1 MKTRFTSIV
10 CAALLAATVGTSAM
24 AQDTAPAAAASGG
37 MSDATQKALD
47 KRMKAVLDSLEG
59 VGTPLSADMFSEE
72 FGKQAKPEQV
82 QQALK
87 QLHDTVGSC
96 KLAGRVRSPAPDATA
111 YLLDCQKAFVPVEIA
126 VEEKSPNRIQSL
138 LFRASFWR

>member
-1 MKTRFTSIV
+1 
-10 CAALLAATVGTSAM
+10 M

>member
-10 CAALLAATVGTSAM
+10 CATLLAATVGTSAM

-37 MSDATQKALD
+37 MSDATLKALD

>member
-37 MSDATQKALD
+37 MSDATLKALD

-59 VGTPLSADMFSEE
+59 VGTPLSTDMFSEE

>member
-37 MSDATQKALD
+37 MSDATLKALD

>member
-10 CAALLAATVGTSAM
+10 CATLLAATVGTSAM
-24 AQDTAPAAAASGG
+24 AQDTEPAAAASGG
-37 MSDATQKALD
+37 MRDATQKALD
-47 KRMKAVLDSLEG
+47 KRMNAVLDSLEG
-59 VGTPLSADMFSEE
+59 VGTPLPADMFSEE